1 MGAKPILVIYMNI
14 DKEIIETR
22 RAIGNL
28 NEVSHI
34 SWSHYKDGEF
44 DVKLHFS
51 GDRIIQKMSKD
62 DLEALK
68 NTFKGLDRKQTMVD
82 RLEMQDTVGELFME
96 NGFLEHPRKWSVDLS
111 EVEFVSFKQNDE
123 NYTYFVK
130 LHIKTKEIRLYLGTM
145 EEVEQLIETWKQYR

>member
-1 MGAKPILVIYMNI
+1 MNLEK
-14 DKEIIETR
+14 DIIETR

-28 NEVSHI
+28 NQVSHI

-51 GDRIIQKMSKD
+51 GDRIIQRMSKD
-62 DLEALK
+62 DLDILK
-68 NTFKGLDRKQTMVD
+68 GYFKNLERKETMVD
-82 RLEMQDTVGELFME
+82 RLEMQDSIGELFLE

-123 NYTYFVK
+123 NFTYFVK

-145 EEVEQLIETWKQYR
+145 EEVEQLIEIWKQYR

>member
-1 MGAKPILVIYMNI
+1 MNLEK
-14 DKEIIETR
+14 DIIETR

-28 NEVSHI
+28 NQVSHI
-34 SWSHYKDGEF
+34 SWSHYRDGEF

-51 GDRIIQKMSKD
+51 GDRIIQRMSKD
-62 DLEALK
+62 DLEILK
-68 NTFKGLDRKQTMVD
+68 DNFKSLERKGTMID
-82 RLEMQDTVGELFME
+82 RLEMQDSVGELFLE

-111 EVEFVSFKQNDE
+111 EVEFISFKQNDE

-145 EEVEQLIETWKQYR
+145 EEVEQLIEIWKQYR